1 MFPDELVILSLF
13 LLPPSKGPKGGILE
27 YLAEQGL
34 VCSNVH
40 GNHHRRILLTEVLT
54 PWFCNLRFFTS
65 SVLLF
70 GADVSG
76 VWKED
81 LWHHLTL
88 RRGNNHRHGFFN
100 PPLKWIPGYWKPWS
114 HSFKLPITEPL
125 LQALQRILSSSF
137 CEKEGRGDYCWFI
150 EGKWSEQSRWDSHLL
165 WEESLEANLPRLW
178 ELIKVRTP
186 DWVEMAAVW
195 QQ

>member
-27 YLAEQGL
+27 YLSEQGL

-114 HSFKLPITEPL
+114 HSFKLPITE
-125 LQALQRILSSSF
+125 
-137 CEKEGRGDYCWFI
+137 
-150 EGKWSEQSRWDSHLL
+150 GKPTPTGSAENSELFLL
-165 WEESLEANLPRLW
+165 WEGGAWWLLLVHRREMVRTV
-178 ELIKVRTP
+178 KVRLTSI
-186 DWVEMAAVW
+186 MGRKSRS
-195 QQ
+195 